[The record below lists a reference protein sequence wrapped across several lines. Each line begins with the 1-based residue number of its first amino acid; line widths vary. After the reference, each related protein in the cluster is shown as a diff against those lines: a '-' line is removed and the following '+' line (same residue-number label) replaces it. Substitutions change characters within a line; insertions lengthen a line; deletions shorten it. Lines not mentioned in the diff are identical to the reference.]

1 MLTTGHPAS
10 KARRTGDSDLAL
22 AVAGRLWRY
31 WQPGLRALYDQ
42 REAGDRSSH
51 SSSPRPMDIPGR

>member
-1 MLTTGHPAS
+1 
-10 KARRTGDSDLAL
+10 LAL

-51 SSSPRPMDIPGR
+51 SSSPRPMDTPGR